1 MTTNPF
7 KMDSSSTTVQ
17 EQILVSASSSDN
29 TDSQSSQS
37 SEDDF
42 MVNSVH
48 SDILRHLRQL
58 HQDLIPL
65 TPVDM
70 DIVKQ
75 IIEKCPPE
83 LMDALLRTGDCELPL
98 AEAYVTMPL
107 FIRKYTVDH
116 QRNFNKDYLG
126 IGPDIFAKISDLC
139 FLKLEM

>member
-7 KMDSSSTTVQ
+7 KMDSSSTVQ

-42 MVNSVH
+42 MVNSAH

-58 HQDLIPL
+58 HLDLIPH

-70 DIVKQ
+70 DIVK
-75 IIEKCPPE
+75 
-83 LMDALLRTGDCELPL
+83 
-98 AEAYVTMPL
+98 
-107 FIRKYTVDH
+107 
-116 QRNFNKDYLG
+116 
-126 IGPDIFAKISDLC
+126 
-139 FLKLEM
+139 